1 MLDRNIK
8 YEDKSLNIVNQ
19 YKQSEDVIQNNLMQ
33 FCDNDDNNTLILNS
47 QQFQPV
53 TDLHIQ
59 LENSDQKE
67 DFLNVSQFSDIIAT
81 LDEQNHNIFN
91 IENDLLDIKSIFL

>member
-1 MLDRNIK
+1 M
-8 YEDKSLNIVNQ
+8 NQ

-33 FCDNDDNNTLILNS
+33 FCNNDDNNTLILNS

-59 LENSDQKE
+59 LENR
-67 DFLNVSQFSDIIAT
+67 
-81 LDEQNHNIFN
+81 
-91 IENDLLDIKSIFL
+91 